1 MTRQRYCNIKE
12 HSLQDILTTCE
23 RHIHNIALTRFDL
36 IDNGDM
42 TPEHEFYIKMFGEVW
57 ADLRDDVKQMLKE
70 RQL

>member
-1 MTRQRYCNIKE
+1 
-12 HSLQDILTTCE
+12 LQDILTTCE